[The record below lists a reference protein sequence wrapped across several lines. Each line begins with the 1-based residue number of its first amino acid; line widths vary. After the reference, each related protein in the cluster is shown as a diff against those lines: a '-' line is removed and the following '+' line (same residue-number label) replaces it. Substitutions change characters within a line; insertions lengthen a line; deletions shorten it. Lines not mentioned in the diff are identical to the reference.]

1 MGLDTI
7 FEDSEG
13 DGDQDW
19 CPDDPWT
26 ARNDADI
33 DYGREVRRHGEA

>member
-1 MGLDTI
+1 MGDTI
-7 FEDSEG
+7 FEEVEG

-26 ARNDADI
+26 SWNDAEI
-33 DYGREVRRHGEA
+33 DRMREERHFGDV